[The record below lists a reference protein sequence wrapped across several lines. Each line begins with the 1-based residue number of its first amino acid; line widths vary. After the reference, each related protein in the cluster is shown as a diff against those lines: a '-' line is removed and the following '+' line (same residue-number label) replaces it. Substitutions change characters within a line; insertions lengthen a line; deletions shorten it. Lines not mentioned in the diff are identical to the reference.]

1 MRLITVLFIYSIVIS
16 VSLIVIN
23 VVFGWKKGI
32 RRSAICLGNNIISAL
47 IAFGISK
54 LFTRAFL
61 HGLTASTLKKLQ
73 GLFTEQNGVEVLTA
87 NETEIIVQTVAYFFF
102 PFIFFIVVYGI
113 LNLVLHIPVN
123 HIYKTGF
130 KEKDDADG
138 SRPHKIA
145 AAGIRFLS
153 GAITMILL
161 LSPVAS
167 VSVRYSGKSI
177 NSYSYSE
184 NYGKAVDKL
193 AYNPIIFISR
203 NIGGKQFYDGL
214 TTFRY
219 DGHKYSAAREFSDIT
234 RLCFSVID
242 MMDKDVDDYNDRA
255 DNAKNSFHSSD
266 ILPPFVAKT
275 GQMAATY
282 WESGEDFWGV
292 SPKIESDYSR
302 IVYVNALKIFK
313 RWTSEDVEED
323 FDTLVDFV
331 ELLQDYDLLEDN
343 STAHLFEVFS
353 DSDFL
358 NRLVEVLFYNENMRE
373 LIPVV
378 FEQAM
383 LLTAKKIG
391 SFAQAEFER
400 IKSEGLTLPQL
411 IDEAEILA
419 GAIGELVGIER
430 SAGTLDI
437 RKLDASQQK
446 KVKNVFDELSQSQIL
461 GGTADKLS
469 KFATNIMA
477 TN

>member
-1 MRLITVLFIYSIVIS
+1 MA
-16 VSLIVIN
+16 
-23 VVFGWKKGI
+23 KKICWGI
-32 RRSAICLGNNIISAL
+32 FAL
-47 IAFGISK
+47 II
-54 LFTRAFL
+54 LVM
-61 HGLTASTLKKLQ
+61 
-73 GLFTEQNGVEVLTA
+73 GVRV
-87 NETEIIVQTVAYFFF
+87 
-102 PFIFFIVVYGI
+102 
-113 LNLVLHIPVN
+113 
-123 HIYKTGF
+123 
-130 KEKDDADG
+130 
-138 SRPHKIA
+138 
-145 AAGIRFLS
+145 
-153 GAITMILL
+153 
-161 LSPVAS
+161 
-167 VSVRYSGKSI
+167 
-177 NSYSYSE
+177 
-184 NYGKAVDKL
+184 
-193 AYNPIIFISR
+193 
-203 NIGGKQFYDGL
+203 
-214 TTFRY
+214 
-219 DGHKYSAAREFSDIT
+219 
-234 RLCFSVID
+234 
-242 MMDKDVDDYNDRA
+242 
-255 DNAKNSFHSSD
+255 
-266 ILPPFVAKT
+266 
-275 GQMAATY
+275 
-282 WESGEDFWGV
+282 
-292 SPKIESDYSR
+292 
-302 IVYVNALKIFK
+302 VYVNALKIFK
-313 RWTSEDVEED
+313 QWTSEDVEED

-419 GAIGELVGIER
+419 GAIGELVGVER